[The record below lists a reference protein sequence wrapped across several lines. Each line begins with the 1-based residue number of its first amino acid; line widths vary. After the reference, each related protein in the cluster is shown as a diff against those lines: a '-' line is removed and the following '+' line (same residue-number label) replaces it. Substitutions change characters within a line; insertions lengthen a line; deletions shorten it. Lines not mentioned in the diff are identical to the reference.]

1 MKKSILILISLLIVT
16 TGFAQFSVG
25 PRIGVNFSTV
35 SGKDFWGGDYKHKW
49 ITGLVVGAVGEYP
62 FSDMIS
68 LDAEI
73 LYITSGAKY
82 IYKLDEGDRAV
93 GQDEGYW
100 KETYGNLQIPILAK
114 FNFGDE
120 IQFYGN
126 LGPYFSLV
134 LCGKYKDVVD
144 VYNYEQ
150 KGKIKFKDEP
160 DNYEGDDWYL
170 NSDNYHTY
178 DIGMYIGAGA
188 KKQLGP
194 GVLSF
199 DARFGL
205 GFIDWNK
212 FKNKD
217 DKPNDYKA
225 YHNRNISIS
234 FAYTIDFGDD
244 NAMRYFK

>member
-1 MKKSILILISLLIVT
+1 MKKLFLSIISLLVVT
-16 TGFAQFSVG
+16 SGFAQFSVG

-35 SGKDFWGGDYKHKW
+35 SGKDYWSGDFKHKW
-49 ITGLVVGAVGEYP
+49 ITGLVVGVVGEYP

-73 LYITSGAKY
+73 LYITSGGKY
-82 IYKLDEGDRAV
+82 IYKLDEGERAV
-93 GQDEGYW
+93 GNDEGYW

-114 FNFGDE
+114 FNFGND

-126 LGPYFSLV
+126 LGPYFSLI
-134 LCGKYKDVVD
+134 LCGKYKEEIEA
-144 VYNYEQ
+144 YNYSQ
-150 KGKIKFKDEP
+150 KGKIKYKKEP
-160 DNYEGDDWYL
+160 DNYNGDDWYF
-170 NSDNYHTY
+170 DPKYYHTY
-178 DIGMYIGAGA
+178 DIGLYIGGGA

-212 FKNKD
+212 FENKD
-217 DKPNDYKA
+217 DKPDDYKA
-225 YHNRNISIS
+225 YKNRNISVS
-234 FAYTIDFGDD
+234 FAYTIDFGSDE
-244 NAMRYFK
+244 ARRYF